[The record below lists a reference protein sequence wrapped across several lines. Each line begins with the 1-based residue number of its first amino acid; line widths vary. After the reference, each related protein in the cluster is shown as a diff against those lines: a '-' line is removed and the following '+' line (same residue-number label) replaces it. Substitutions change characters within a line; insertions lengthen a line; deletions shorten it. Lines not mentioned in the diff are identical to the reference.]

1 MVRYEMFI
9 VEYVMKVILV
19 RVAMDIHTMSLQ
31 GYCYDV

>member
-1 MVRYEMFI
+1 MFI

-31 GYCYDV
+31 GYSYDV